1 MHDRRKWR
9 ERFLA
14 ALQEQHRVYFD
25 PAMQEM
31 RPEYAE
37 YTACPLCGS
46 TESTLRF
53 EKDWFKY
60 NECADCAL
68 VYMNPRLNHRATQ
81 QFYNS
86 NVNEIYN
93 ETKFHD
99 TTLTKGDD
107 DRNLANLDL
116 LAKHGA
122 RSGKLLEIGCAKGF
136 FLVKAKERGFQP
148 YGIELNQGL
157 YELARAAIGDT
168 VYGIDLFDARLPAEK
183 FDVLYMRDLIEHIPN
198 PKPFF
203 DELNRVGKTGAKIV
217 LETHNVNALIHKMVG
232 KKHTVIFG
240 FEHPV
245 HWSPASITAALKAS
259 GFVVD
264 EIAYTSPDFSVRDLI
279 SHAGPATFTTILPE
293 AVGGF
298 RRQLT
303 RALVF
308 GLSLPGI
315 RWLDYNI
322 MSRIANSSGQGSVM
336 RVIGHKV
343 ADVSTASAA

>member
-136 FLVKAKERGFQP
+136 FLVKAKERG
-148 YGIELNQGL
+148 GG
-157 YELARAAIGDT
+157 RAA
-168 VYGIDLFDARLPAEK
+168 P
-183 FDVLYMRDLIEHIPN
+183 
-198 PKPFF
+198 
-203 DELNRVGKTGAKIV
+203 GAKQQIV
-217 LETHNVNALIHKMVG
+217 ERVNDKFNLSPTSALTISGISQHVAIRG
-232 KKHTVIFG
+232 AGV
-240 FEHPV
+240 
-245 HWSPASITAALKAS
+245 SP
-259 GFVVD
+259 
-264 EIAYTSPDFSVRDLI
+264 E
-279 SHAGPATFTTILPE
+279 
-293 AVGGF
+293 
-298 RRQLT
+298 
-303 RALVF
+303 
-308 GLSLPGI
+308 LPGPKSTVPKELTKALGI
-315 RWLDYNI
+315 RAQL
-322 MSRIANSSGQGSVM
+322 MQLCGQEQGS
-336 RVIGHKV
+336 RKLL
-343 ADVSTASAA
+343 ASAMASVKGTDLEALLDSRGKRLRMVRAIKAACPELRTLQRKNADDRRAEWLCRSRLLRWFLGYVRLAAH